1 LVLQS
6 SKLPT
11 FASMNKII
19 IIALSWIIVLQSMN
33 LNIVDVFNINE
44 LIEHAQEHKEEFGD
58 NFFQFLTKHYG
69 SEKVQHANHDSHKTS
84 HDNLPFQNNF
94 QLSLVF
100 VVELDTHCFLDLK
113 EFNTTNQ
120 PTVFFYKSPSSNL
133 FVSGIFQPPRLA

>member
-1 LVLQS
+1 
-6 SKLPT
+6 
-11 FASMNKII
+11 MNKII
-19 IIALSWIIVLQSMN
+19 IIALSWIIMLQSMHVN
-33 LNIVDVFNINE
+33 FVDILNIND

-58 NFFQFLTKHYG
+58 NFFQFLAKHYG
-69 SEKVQHANHDSHKTS
+69 SEKAQHANHDDHKTS
-84 HDNLPFQNNF
+84 HDNLPFQHNF

-100 VVELDTHCFLDLK
+100 VLDLNTNYFSDLK